1 MLSFLPD
8 YLVPAITDI
17 SPDFLQHYGYRL
29 VLLDYDN
36 TMLPYTSNTPSP
48 ALLRWIDCMK
58 RAGVTLCIVSNSRKP
73 RVPDFCK
80 QHNIACVTRARKPGR
95 KGIREALARFG
106 VPKEQTVL
114 IGDQIYTDV
123 LGANCAGITSVHVRS
138 IHNHNFWLKA
148 RHLLEV
154 PFLAIARKRRVQP

>member
-8 YLVPAITDI
+8 YLFPAITDI
-17 SPDFLQHYGYRL
+17 SPAFLCRYGYRL

-36 TMLPYTSNTPSP
+36 TMLPYTKNVPTPE
-48 ALLRWIDCMK
+48 LLRWIDGMK
-58 RAGVTLCIVSNSRKP
+58 RAGITLCIVSNSHKR

-80 QHNIACVTRARKPGR
+80 RHNIACVTHARKPGK
-95 KGIREALARFG
+95 KGINEALRRFAA
-106 VPKEQTVL
+106 PREQTVL

-123 LGANCAGITSVHVRS
+123 LGANLAGITSIHVRS
-138 IHNHNFWLKA
+138 INNHNFWLKA

-154 PFLAIARKRRVQP
+154 PFLAMARKRRVQL